1 MDEDWKQHFHKS
13 GSKRVEHPLEASGLC
28 LSFISAVIVASS
40 ELGSHGE
47 AYLTGS
53 RNTQQALFEAGRQES
68 GPVDLQSDESFEAA
82 LGLKTPRHG
91 VTRPPLAYSN
101 KASGWADSRG
111 ALDTMAQ
118 KCREAGVS
126 FAAGQVNQLII
137 ENGDVRGARLKE
149 GEEYY
154 ADDLV
159 ILAAGSWSPAVF
171 PELKDAVTATGQV
184 LATIQLTAEEA
195 DEYSRTVSEAVA
207 PWPSRNALTVKSNG
221 NTARIH

>member
-1 MDEDWKQHFHKS
+1 MAVS
-13 GSKRVEHPLEASGLC
+13 ASQPCEGLRLW
-28 LSFISAVIVASS
+28 LSFLPTVIVASS

-53 RNTQQALFEAGRQES
+53 RNTQQTLFEAGHQES
-68 GPVDLQSDESFEAA
+68 GPLDLQSDETFEAA
-82 LGLKTPRHG
+82 LGLKAPRQG

-101 KASGWADSRG
+101 KASGWANSRG
-111 ALDTMAQ
+111 ALDTMTR

-126 FAAGQVNQLII
+126 FAAGQVNELVI
-137 ENGDVRGARLKE
+137 ENGDVRGARLKDA
-149 GEEYY
+149 EEYC

-159 ILAAGSWSPAVF
+159 ILAAGGWSPAVF

-195 DEYSRTVSEAVA
+195 DEYSLSRTE
-207 PWPSRNALTVKSNG
+207 LTVTSIDR
-221 NTARIH
+221 TARLYRYADRLLLLPS